1 MKYSTGSAF
10 RRALEDKILQLHR
23 DTGVPITRYRKLIA
37 FNRFLAR
44 LVTVDPGGWVLKG
57 GYLMELQFKH
67 KARTTKD
74 IDLLFREQR
83 ANIHKTLI
91 KASKTDLSDWFN
103 FQVGNSST
111 IDQNMEKTIH
121 YPVVS
126 LLDSRTFE
134 SFHLDVNADDILY
147 REPEMIDAPT
157 YVAFPE
163 FSSFQIP
170 CYSLPQQT
178 AEKFHALTRVYAS
191 GEVSR
196 VKDLVDILL
205 IASSTKL
212 GFNDLHKAITL
223 TFKHRKTHDLP
234 EFVPRLS
241 TTYTKSYSRL
251 AAQSK
256 LQQTTL
262 SEANLAFDKFITPVL
277 TGNSFNKWNPRLWKW
292 S

>member
-10 RRALEDKILQLHR
+10 RRALEDKILQLHHE
-23 DTGVPITRYRKLIA
+23 TGVPVARYRKLIA

-44 LVTVDPGGWVLKG
+44 LVIADPGGWVLKG

-67 KARTTKD
+67 NARTTKD
-74 IDLLFREQR
+74 IDLLFREKR
-83 ANIHKTLI
+83 TNIHEILI
-91 KASKTDLSDWFN
+91 KASRIKLSDWFN
-103 FQVGNSST
+103 FQVGNSLAV
-111 IDQNMEKTIH
+111 DQNMEKTIR

-134 SFHLDVNADDILY
+134 SFHMDVNADDILY
-147 REPEMIDAPT
+147 HEPVLLDAPT
-157 YVAFPE
+157 RVSFAEFP
-163 FSSFQIP
+163 SFQIP
-170 CYSLPQQT
+170 CYSLPQQI
-178 AEKFHALTRVYAS
+178 AEKFHALTRVYAN

-212 GFNDLHKAITL
+212 VFNDLHKAITL
-223 TFKHRKTHDLP
+223 TFKHRNTHALP
-234 EFVPRLS
+234 KNAPQLFS
-241 TTYTKSYSRL
+241 IYSKNYVKL

-256 LQQTTL
+256 LRQMTL
-262 SEANLAFDKFITPVL
+262 LEANLAFDKFITPVL
-277 TGNSFNKWNPRLWKW
+277 TGSSVNKWNPRLWKW